1 VKGKDFC
8 GQVVVVTGAA
18 SGIGRETARAFAG
31 RGAELAL
38 ADIDRAGLLD
48 VEADLRRDGRRVLA
62 RAVDVSRAEEMER
75 FANEVYGLLGRTDV
89 LVNNAGIAIN
99 GFVEDMELT
108 DWRRIVD
115 VNVWGVIHG
124 CHFFYPR
131 MARAGRG
138 HVVNVSSM
146 AALGPLP
153 ASAAYGA
160 TKSAVLG
167 LSEALRIEAARHGV
181 GVSTICPGVVATGI
195 GRTLKMVSGARGRSA
210 EQARQAIGTMMQK
223 HGVRPERVAAAI
235 VRAVETNARI
245 VPVGAE
251 AFALDVLRRASR
263 PLYDVVMRG
272 TLRTILGR

>member
-1 VKGKDFC
+1 
-8 GQVVVVTGAA
+8 
-18 SGIGRETARAFAG
+18 
-31 RGAELAL
+31 
-38 ADIDRAGLLD
+38 
-48 VEADLRRDGRRVLA
+48 
-62 RAVDVSRAEEMER
+62 
-75 FANEVYGLLGRTDV
+75 
-89 LVNNAGIAIN
+89 
-99 GFVEDMELT
+99 
-108 DWRRIVD
+108 
-115 VNVWGVIHG
+115 
-124 CHFFYPR
+124 
-131 MARAGRG
+131 
-138 HVVNVSSM
+138 
-146 AALGPLP
+146 
-153 ASAAYGA
+153 
-160 TKSAVLG
+160 VLG

>member
-131 MARAGRG
+131 MAT
-138 HVVNVSSM
+138 SST
-146 AALGPLP
+146 
-153 ASAAYGA
+153 SA
-160 TKSAVLG
+160 
-167 LSEALRIEAARHGV
+167 RW
-181 GVSTICPGVVATGI
+181 P
-195 GRTLKMVSGARGRSA
+195 RSA
-210 EQARQAIGTMMQK
+210 PSPPPPPTAR
-223 HGVRPERVAAAI
+223 P
-235 VRAVETNARI
+235 RARCWASPRRC
-245 VPVGAE
+245 ASR
-251 AFALDVLRRASR
+251 RRATAW
-263 PLYDVVMRG
+263 G
-272 TLRTILGR
+272 